1 MSTANL
7 PNLRLG
13 VGPESLLVDETGIHV
28 SPDSAAVAAA
38 HHQPRAQG
46 IQLPVHCLMKI
57 NLRKDHQ
64 TIKVLNKFI

>member
-1 MSTANL
+1 MSTASL

-46 IQLPVHCLMKI
+46 IQLPVHCLM
-57 NLRKDHQ
+57 RK
-64 TIKVLNKFI
+64 